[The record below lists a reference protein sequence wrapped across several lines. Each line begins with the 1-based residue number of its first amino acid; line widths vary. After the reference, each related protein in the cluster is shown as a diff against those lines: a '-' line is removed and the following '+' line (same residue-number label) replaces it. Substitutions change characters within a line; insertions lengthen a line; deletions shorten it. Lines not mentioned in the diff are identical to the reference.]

1 MRVTTLILAACLL
14 PSGLG
19 KPSALRGISA
29 RHDEAMEH
37 IDESEIL
44 QHHDPDP
51 ISYYQYDYENA
62 EPDLPV
68 AELANIRTDSRHGGL
83 MVFHTFALTI
93 GYLMV
98 LPTRQSCGKLMFKHI
113 INACHNRYRNE
124 RVASSPSLAF
134 PDFILGA

>member
-1 MRVTTLILAACLL
+1 MRVTALIIAAFLL
-14 PSGLG
+14 PSGFG
-19 KPSALRGISA
+19 KPSASPGIPA

-62 EPDLPV
+62 EPGLP
-68 AELANIRTDSRHGGL
+68 ATELTAIRTDARHGGL
-83 MVFHTFALTI
+83 ILFHAFALTI

-98 LPTRQSCGKLMFKHI
+98 LPTRQFFGKPMLMHI
-113 INACHNRYRNE
+113 INACHTRYRNE
-124 RVASSPSLAF
+124 RVPASSTLAF
-134 PDFILGA
+134 ADFFLGA

>member
-14 PSGLG
+14 PPGLG
-19 KPSALRGISA
+19 KPSVSRGIST

-51 ISYYQYDYENA
+51 ISYYQYDHENE
-62 EPDLPV
+62 EPDIP
-68 AELANIRTDSRHGGL
+68 ASELTNIRTDARHGGL
-83 MVFHTFALTI
+83 MIFHAFALTI

-98 LPTRQSCGKLMFKHI
+98 LPTRQSSGELMFNLT
-113 INACHNRYRNE
+113 INACHTRYRNE
-124 RVASSPSLAF
+124 RVSSSPTLAF